1 MKRKGMSLITLI
13 ITVIILVIVTSVI
26 IIGIENTG
34 IIDKAELVVE
44 DMNLKNLEQLAN
56 MAYAN
61 IYLDNLSKGIR
72 RDITAEE
79 VREHILKNNSNE
91 EELSKYDIIVEN
103 GEVFVKVKEEKWK

>member
-1 MKRKGMSLITLI
+1 MKKQGMSLIML
-13 ITVIILVIVTSVI
+13 VIIVVVLAIITSVI

-34 IIDKAELVVE
+34 IIDKAEAVVQ

-72 RDITAEE
+72 REITGEE
-79 VREHILKNNSNE
+79 VRARMLKDGADE
-91 EELSKYDIIVEN
+91 KELNKYDVTVEN
-103 GEVFVKVKEEKWK
+103 GDVFVTVKEEE